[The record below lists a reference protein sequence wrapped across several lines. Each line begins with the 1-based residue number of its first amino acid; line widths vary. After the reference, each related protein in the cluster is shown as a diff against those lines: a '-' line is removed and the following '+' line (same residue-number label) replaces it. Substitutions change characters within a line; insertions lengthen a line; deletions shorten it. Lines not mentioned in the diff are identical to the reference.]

1 MKNLLN
7 FLLVFAAITVVGG
20 ISVFIYAQNN
30 DISKQAKKILIKEI
44 NKRLDG
50 KISAKDLR
58 LELKPSSLNIAVTG
72 LKILDK
78 SRTEVLSLNKLNAV
92 LSTPNLLRF
101 KVKFNSLSTDLLELR
116 VIKDKKGEWNIY
128 KIFKAKE
135 KKGKMPEI
143 DLLKIDNINIRVI
156 DEIQNHQVLYEN
168 LTLNWK
174 KEKKHKRFLVE
185 LSPSSQQLNKTG
197 TSLSINGLLNF
208 SKDFHKDPDFFLNT
222 ELHHLPISHLEFFL
236 ATFLSYEEFQKIR
249 EAINKYSAAKAVL
262 DGDIKVNRIKDQLRI
277 NLRQD
282 IENFSGFKKTQ
293 VLADLNVSESIHIN
307 KLETS
312 FDQEFFAITGDF
324 KKWQTKNPDV
334 DIKVKLTNNDLL
346 NLVQNHFT
354 FIDNENP

>member
-7 FLLVFAAITVVGG
+7 FLLIFAAITVVGG

-58 LELKPSSLNIAVTG
+58 LELKPSSLNIAVRG

-156 DEIQNHQVLYEN
+156 DEIQNQ
-168 LTLNWK
+168 TL
-174 KEKKHKRFLVE
+174 
-185 LSPSSQQLNKTG
+185 P
-197 TSLSINGLLNF
+197 
-208 SKDFHKDPDFFLNT
+208 
-222 ELHHLPISHLEFFL
+222 
-236 ATFLSYEEFQKIR
+236 
-249 EAINKYSAAKAVL
+249 
-262 DGDIKVNRIKDQLRI
+262 
-277 NLRQD
+277 
-282 IENFSGFKKTQ
+282 
-293 VLADLNVSESIHIN
+293 
-307 KLETS
+307 
-312 FDQEFFAITGDF
+312 
-324 KKWQTKNPDV
+324 
-334 DIKVKLTNNDLL
+334 
-346 NLVQNHFT
+346 
-354 FIDNENP
+354 